1 VFVQLEVPENV
12 PLCVASV
19 PSQRFVRAVPASDRS
34 ERLLVFSSLS
44 VLRFAKFVSIT
55 AFDVFIAFGS
65 VVMVLIF

>member
-1 VFVQLEVPENV
+1 MFVQLEVPENV
-12 PLCVASV
+12 PLCVASD
-19 PSQRFVRAVPASDRS
+19 PSQRFVRAVPAFEIS
-34 ERLLVFSSLS
+34 ERLLVFSNLS